1 MEYAQNGDLQT
12 VLVSERDKHPAVNK
26 WERRHNMALDIARG
40 LKFLHNLAQPIVHR
54 DLKSGNVLVDKNY
67 CCKISDF
74 GLAKMRDMTVSSF
87 SRQGGGGTLAF
98 SAPEVFSNT
107 YSQKTVDEAA
117 MKADVY
123 SYAVILWQL
132 KERKIPYDG
141 VSGEVIRANVLSGDR
156 LPLSKDDCSYSF
168 TSLIVRCWHSQ
179 PAVRLSF
186 SEIVTM
192 IEGIKVQTVAPIA
205 STGPTDNE
213 IVSMVEGLE
222 LQTAE
227 PKSFAVPANSD
238 QIISH
243 HNDQPNNGSIVEP
256 QLDSKTVVDSE
267 VPSATVHPSRTD
279 QMPAQCKAGTSSTSS
294 TPTNIID
301 ARRDLDYPL
310 YHQVAMVADSST
322 VKTVSSPVESSS
334 TTVKNVISRVESELR
349 STRSEESPASPSKQT
364 SPSEL
369 NDIQLK
375 KVAEAVSGNWQA
387 IGLHLGFSFQR
398 IQDYKTAYPYSAKD
412 RLLHI
417 LSDWRIEKG
426 VDATAAALVEVCTE
440 AKAGGA
446 VKKVLG
452 IK

>member
-205 STGPTDNE
+205 STGPTDNGLSCHME
-213 IVSMVEGLE
+213 VSCTNGII
-222 LQTAE
+222 
-227 PKSFAVPANSD
+227 D
-238 QIISH
+238 IISR
-243 HNDQPNNGSIVEP
+243 NSINGGRTGIA
-256 QLDSKTVVDSE
+256 D
-267 VPSATVHPSRTD
+267 SRT
-279 QMPAQCKAGTSSTSS
+279 
-294 TPTNIID
+294 
-301 ARRDLDYPL
+301 
-310 YHQVAMVADSST
+310 
-322 VKTVSSPVESSS
+322 
-334 TTVKNVISRVESELR
+334 
-349 STRSEESPASPSKQT
+349 
-364 SPSEL
+364 
-369 NDIQLK
+369 
-375 KVAEAVSGNWQA
+375 
-387 IGLHLGFSFQR
+387 
-398 IQDYKTAYPYSAKD
+398 
-412 RLLHI
+412 
-417 LSDWRIEKG
+417 
-426 VDATAAALVEVCTE
+426 
-440 AKAGGA
+440 
-446 VKKVLG
+446 
-452 IK
+452 